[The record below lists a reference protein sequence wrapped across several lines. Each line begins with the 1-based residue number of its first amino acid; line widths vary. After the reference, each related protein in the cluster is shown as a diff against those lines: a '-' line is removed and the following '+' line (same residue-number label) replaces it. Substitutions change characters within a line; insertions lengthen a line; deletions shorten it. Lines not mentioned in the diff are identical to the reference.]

1 MKYLIFIILLVSA
14 CERDMGEMGAADAA
28 PQPIDAN
35 TTAEEQ
41 WQIWRGFSEELNAY
55 STEQGLGGDWY
66 WWVKIRASSLSGEDP
81 RTNRFFFPYTR
92 ARMPGGKTVQVLV
105 QYQPGREG
113 FYSPPFEGGETEH
126 LQLLEELLNLWYKGW
141 TFNLHPTGEISS
153 EEADLVAVL
162 GLPSDGTSYF
172 DGTKTVHLVYETAI
186 VHESLHWLW
195 FWHHYCGAPWDDQS
209 QCTEHP
215 PEEGACVMD
224 RQNGMGNVERF
235 TLQIPEYSEEE
246 RARMSAITS
255 ELLRHY
261 PPHKAADE
269 TSCGNE
275 MGNNPIFRFVYK
287 MSLQL
292 VHLVIRPQ

>member
-1 MKYLIFIILLVSA
+1 VKYLIFIILLVSA

-153 EEADLVAVL
+153 EEGGSRRRPGVAQRRHFVLRWYENRTSRVRDGNRPRESALALVLA
-162 GLPSDGTSYF
+162 S
-172 DGTKTVHLVYETAI
+172 
-186 VHESLHWLW
+186 
-195 FWHHYCGAPWDDQS
+195 
-209 QCTEHP
+209 
-215 PEEGACVMD
+215 
-224 RQNGMGNVERF
+224 
-235 TLQIPEYSEEE
+235 
-246 RARMSAITS
+246 
-255 ELLRHY
+255 LLRCPLGRPVPVHRA
-261 PPHKAADE
+261 PPRRRGVRNGPSERDGQRGAIHVANSGIFGGRTCSHERNHLRAAAALPAAQ
-269 TSCGNE
+269 G
-275 MGNNPIFRFVYK
+275 R
-287 MSLQL
+287 
-292 VHLVIRPQ
+292 R